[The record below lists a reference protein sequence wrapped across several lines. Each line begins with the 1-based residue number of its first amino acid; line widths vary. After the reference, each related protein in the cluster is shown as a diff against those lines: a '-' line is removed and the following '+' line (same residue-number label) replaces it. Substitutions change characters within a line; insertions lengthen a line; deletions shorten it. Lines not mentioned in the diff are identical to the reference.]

1 MTAEKEVGVRHHQVV
16 VVGAGPVGLWL
27 AAELRL
33 GGADVLVLEA
43 RTEPD
48 PHSKALAIHPRAV
61 EMLASRGLLDRFLAE
76 GSRIPSGHFAVLGT
90 RLDFR
95 LLDTPYQ
102 FTLSLPQVR
111 TEQLLETHARE
122 AGADIRRGRRVTALT
137 AGAESVIVHLDE
149 GTDLEAEWIV
159 GCDGVRSTVRQAA
172 GIAYPGTEST
182 MLGWLGDVELADPPP
197 ESVFSE
203 WTEAGLLMVVRL
215 PGGCYR
221 LIGITPEDLRTD
233 WPGAL
238 TLDELR
244 AKTRAIA
251 GTDWAMHSPKWLSR
265 YGNAARQAERYRAD
279 RIFLAGDAAHQHMP
293 AGGVGMNLGLA
304 DAMNLGWK
312 LAATISGRAPESLLD
327 TYHTERHPVGARALR
342 STQAQAALMTSFSSD
357 GRQLRAL
364 LSDLIGDRP
373 EFARTLAEQLSGL
386 SVAYPAAPGAHIL
399 TGHRAP
405 DLPLTDGRSLFA
417 TLTDAR
423 HVLVDIA
430 GGLGPVG
437 DLRLARAVPIHDRPE
452 WAGVTAALVRPDGY
466 LAWVG
471 SHDGGPVTAGL
482 V

>member
-1 MTAEKEVGVRHHQVV
+1 MRHHQVV

-172 GIAYPGTEST
+172 GIAFPGTEST

-197 ESVFSE
+197 QSFFSE
-203 WTEAGLLMVVRL
+203 WTEAGMLMVVRL

-233 WPGAL
+233 RPGAL

-265 YGNAARQAERYRAD
+265 YGNAARQAERYRAG

-312 LAATISGRAPESLLD
+312 LAATISGRAPEGLLD
-327 TYHTERHPVGARALR
+327 TYHAERHPVGARALR
-342 STQAQAALMTSFSSD
+342 STQAQAALMTSFSPD

-386 SVAYPAAPGAHIL
+386 SVAYPAAPGAHTL

-430 GGLGPVG
+430 GGLGAVG
-437 DLRLARAVPIHDRPE
+437 DLPLARAVPIHDRPE

-471 SHDGGPVTAGL
+471 SHGSGPVTAG
-482 V
+482 VV

>member
-1 MTAEKEVGVRHHQVV
+1 MRHHQVV

-33 GGADVLVLEA
+33 GGVDVLVLEA
-43 RTEPD
+43 RAEPD
-48 PHSKALAIHPRAV
+48 PNSKALAIHPRTL

-76 GSRIPSGHFAVLGT
+76 GSRIPSGHFAALGA

-102 FTLSLPQVR
+102 FTLSLPQER
-111 TEQLLETHARE
+111 TEQLLETHARS
-122 AGADIRRGRRVTALT
+122 AGADIRRGRRVVGLT
-137 AGAESVIVHLDE
+137 ARAESVVVHLEE
-149 GTDLEAEWIV
+149 GTTVEAEWVV

-172 GIAYPGTEST
+172 GIAYPGTGTT

-197 ESVFSE
+197 QPVLSD

-233 WPGAL
+233 RRDAL

-244 AKTRAIA
+244 AKTVAIA

-265 YGNAARQAERYRAD
+265 YGNASRQAERYRAD
-279 RIFLAGDAAHQHMP
+279 RVLLAGDAAHQHMP

-312 LAATISGRAPESLLD
+312 LAATISGRASESLLD
-327 TYHTERHPVGARALR
+327 TYHTERHPIGVRALR
-342 STQAQAALMTSFSSD
+342 STQAQAALMTSFSPD
-357 GRQLRAL
+357 GRQLRTM

-386 SVAYPAAPGAHIL
+386 SVAYPAAPGAHAL

-405 DLPLTDGRSLFA
+405 DLALADGRSLFA

-430 GGLGPVG
+430 GGLAPVG
-437 DLRLARAVPIHDRPE
+437 ELPLARAVPIHDRPE

-471 SHDGGPVTAGL
+471 SRDTGPVPRVWSERAA
-482 V
+482 

>member
-1 MTAEKEVGVRHHQVV
+1 MRHHQVV

-33 GGADVLVLEA
+33 GGVDVLVLEA
-43 RTEPD
+43 RAEPD
-48 PHSKALAIHPRAV
+48 PNSKALAIHPRTL

-76 GSRIPSGHFAVLGT
+76 GSRIPSGHFAALGA

-111 TEQLLETHARE
+111 TEQLLETHARS
-122 AGADIRRGRRVTALT
+122 AGADIRRGRRVVGLT
-137 AGAESVIVHLDE
+137 ARAESVVVRLEE
-149 GTDLEAEWIV
+149 GTTIEAEWVV

-172 GIAYPGTEST
+172 GIAYPGTGTT

-197 ESVFSE
+197 QPVLSE

-233 WPGAL
+233 RRGAL

-244 AKTRAIA
+244 AKTVAIA

-265 YGNAARQAERYRAD
+265 YGNASRQAERYRAD
-279 RIFLAGDAAHQHMP
+279 RVLLAGDAAHQHMP

-327 TYHTERHPVGARALR
+327 TYHTERHPIGVRALR
-342 STQAQAALMTSFSSD
+342 STQAQAALMTSFSPD
-357 GRQLRAL
+357 GRQLRTM

-373 EFARTLAEQLSGL
+373 EFARALAEQLAGL
-386 SVAYPAAPGAHIL
+386 SVAYPAAPGAHAL

-405 DLPLTDGRSLFA
+405 DLPLADGRSLFA
-417 TLTDAR
+417 TLADAR

-430 GGLGPVG
+430 GGLAPVG
-437 DLRLARAVPIHDRPE
+437 ELPLARAVPIHDRPE

-471 SHDGGPVTAGL
+471 SRDTGPVPRVWSDRAA
-482 V
+482 

>member
-1 MTAEKEVGVRHHQVV
+1 MRHHQVV

-33 GGADVLVLEA
+33 GGVDVLVLEA
-43 RTEPD
+43 RAEPD
-48 PHSKALAIHPRAV
+48 PNSKALAIHPRTL

-76 GSRIPSGHFAVLGT
+76 GSRIPSGHFAALGA

-111 TEQLLETHARE
+111 TEQLLETHARS
-122 AGADIRRGRRVTALT
+122 AGADIRRGRRVVGLT
-137 AGAESVIVHLDE
+137 ARAESVVVHLEE
-149 GTDLEAEWIV
+149 GTTVEAEWVV

-172 GIAYPGTEST
+172 GIAYPGTGTT

-197 ESVFSE
+197 QPVLSE

-215 PGGCYR
+215 PGDCYR

-233 WPGAL
+233 RRGAL

-244 AKTRAIA
+244 AKTVAIA

-265 YGNAARQAERYRAD
+265 YGNASRQAERYRAD
-279 RIFLAGDAAHQHMP
+279 RVLLAGDAAHQHMP

-312 LAATISGRAPESLLD
+312 LAATISGRAPQSLLD
-327 TYHTERHPVGARALR
+327 TYHTERHPIGVRALR
-342 STQAQAALMTSFSSD
+342 STQAQAALMTSFSPE
-357 GRQLRAL
+357 GRQLRTM

-373 EFARTLAEQLSGL
+373 EFARALAEQLSGL
-386 SVAYPAAPGAHIL
+386 SVAYPAAPGAHAL

-405 DLPLTDGRSLFA
+405 DLALADGRSLFA

-430 GGLGPVG
+430 GGLAPV
-437 DLRLARAVPIHDRPE
+437 DELPLARAVPIHDRPE

-471 SHDGGPVTAGL
+471 SRDTGPVPRVWTDRAA
-482 V
+482 